1 MYNTLSLICFTF
13 TFRFVTYSNKYD
25 LGKTQDQYK
34 LSDVIMPDW
43 VKSGLPEEFVFMMR
57 ERLESKEVS
66 EALHSWIDL
75 IFGCYQKSEE
85 KMNLFQKYTYEG
97 TNIYNS
103 DDDNQN
109 SIHQKIKFIFFI
121 KSN

>member
-75 IFGCYQKSEE
+75 IFGCYQQSEE